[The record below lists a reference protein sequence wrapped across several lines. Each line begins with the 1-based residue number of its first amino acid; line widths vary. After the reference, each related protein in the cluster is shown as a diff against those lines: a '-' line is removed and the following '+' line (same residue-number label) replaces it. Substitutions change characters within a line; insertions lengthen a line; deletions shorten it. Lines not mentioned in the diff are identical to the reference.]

1 MSDKLKPVIV
11 RLELDLIE
19 KLDRAADND
28 GRSRAGMIRKFC
40 HQAVAGLDAASIEHR
55 SAAA

>member
-11 RLELDLIE
+11 RLERELIE
-19 KLDRAADND
+19 KVDRAADND

-40 HQAVAGLDAASIEHR
+40 HQAVAGLEPASTEQG
-55 SAAA
+55 SAA

>member
-1 MSDKLKPVIV
+1 MSDKLKPIIV
-11 RLELDLIE
+11 RLELELIE

-28 GRSRAGMIRKFC
+28 GRSRAGMIRQLC
-40 HQAVAGLDAASIEHR
+40 RQAIAGLDAASIEQR